1 MLFFRAMATGTGEP
15 SSAAAEPPL
24 LVERRDSTALLTLN
38 RPAKH
43 NALSLDLLGRLQAI
57 LRQLAGDESV
67 RVVVIRGSDRVF
79 STGMDLDE
87 LAGVVAVADTQR
99 ALAAVRDANAEIERC
114 PRPVIAAIAGWC
126 LTGGL
131 ELALACDVRVAA
143 ETARFGITSARI
155 GTVAGA
161 GGTQRLPRLVGPG
174 RAKEL
179 LFSAE
184 PIDAAEALSIG
195 LVNRVVPAGQEV
207 ETALEMARLFAR
219 RAPLSLAFAKTA
231 VNVGLTMPLEAALA
245 FEIGLTTQLF
255 TTEDRAE
262 GLRAFRERR
271 EPEFKGR

>member
-1 MLFFRAMATGTGEP
+1 MAD
-15 SSAAAEPPL
+15 APL
-24 LVERRDSTALLTLN
+24 LQERRDTAALLTLN
-38 RPAKH
+38 RPDKH
-43 NALSLDLLGRLQAI
+43 NALSLDLLGRLRA
-57 LRQLAGDESV
+57 AVDELGRDPAV
-67 RVVVIRGSDRVF
+67 RTVVITGTPRCF
-79 STGMDLDE
+79 STGMDLDDLGQVRE
-87 LAGVVAVADTQR
+87 VPDTRR
-99 ALAAVRDANAEIERC
+99 ALDVARETNTALERC
-114 PRPVIAAIAGWC
+114 PKPVIAAIAGWC

-131 ELALACDVRVAA
+131 ELALACDLRVAA
-143 ETARFGITSARI
+143 DSARFGITSARI
-155 GTVAGA
+155 GTVAGV

-184 PIDAAEALSIG
+184 PIDAAEALRIG

-207 ETALEMARLFAR
+207 ETALELARLFAR

-231 VNVGLTMPLEAALA
+231 VDVGMTMPLEAALA

-271 EPEFKGR
+271 EPEFRGR

>member
-1 MLFFRAMATGTGEP
+1 M
-15 SSAAAEPPL
+15 SAPGPL
-24 LVERRDSTALLTLN
+24 LVERREAAAVVTLN
-38 RPAKH
+38 RPERH
-43 NALSLDLLGRLQAI
+43 NALSLDLLTRLTALVDELGRDA
-57 LRQLAGDESV
+57 AV
-67 RVVVIRGSDRVF
+67 RAVVLTGNARSF
-79 STGMDLDE
+79 STGMDLDD
-87 LAGVVAVADTQR
+87 LAHVSAVVDTAR
-99 ALAAVRDANAEIERC
+99 ALAVPRDANAAIERC
-114 PRPVIAAIAGWC
+114 PKPVIAAIAGWC

-143 ETARFGITSARI
+143 DGARFGVTSARI

-184 PIDAAEALSIG
+184 PIDAAEALRIG

-207 ETALEMARLFAR
+207 EAALELARLYAR
-219 RAPLSLAFAKTA
+219 RAPLGLAFAKTA
-231 VNVGLTMPLEAALA
+231 VNVGMTMPLEAALA
-245 FEIGLTTQLF
+245 FEMGLTTQLF

-271 EPEFKGR
+271 EPDFKGH